1 MPSKSSRLNMRV
13 SDETV
18 RILEEIMERRGL
30 GSISDVM
37 RDALERYIDDEGDA
51 WNSGILKVKIPKV
64 MLEDLEDLV
73 MAGDA
78 ADVQQAMN
86 FALREYIEARKQYL
100 LEGRD
105 ALRKKVSEV
114 LSDRVAKEK
123 MKSAAQEMSRR

>member
-1 MPSKSSRLNMRV
+1 MSSKSARLNMRV

-30 GSISDVM
+30 GSISNVM
-37 RDALERYIDDEGDA
+37 REALERYIDDEGDA
-51 WNSGILKVKIPKV
+51 WNSGIVKVKIPKM
-64 MLEDLEDLV
+64 MLEDLEDLI

-78 ADVQQAMN
+78 TDIQQAVN
-86 FALREYIEARKQYL
+86 FALREYIETRKQYL
-100 LEGRD
+100 LLGRD

-114 LSDRVAKEK
+114 LSERVAKEK